1 MSQPRAR
8 SKEAKEKQIKRIINE
23 ARYLFFEVGSRG
35 FSMRSLAK
43 RLNMSQGNLYNYWS
57 SKRDLWFAIIQYDF
71 SIFEKDLNKI
81 VEKHEGSLIDLLDKL
96 AHFYLNF
103 ARLNYK
109 QYQMMFVLTPPPAE
123 SKGTKEIEFE
133 PQTIN
138 LLFEVVEKFLEEGGM
153 KKIDSRKLTLYL
165 WSIMHGAALISRTI
179 VFNPE
184 SNSAFFGSVEDFFEF
199 VIQQTRSQLM
209 QFL

>member
-8 SKEAKEKQIKRIINE
+8 SKEAKEKQANRIINE
-23 ARYLFFEVGSRG
+23 ARDLFFEVGSSG

-43 RLNMSQGNLYNYWS
+43 RLDMSQGNLYNYWS
-57 SKRDLWFAIIQYDF
+57 SKRDLWFAIIQHDF
-71 SIFEKDLNKI
+71 SLFENDLNDI
-81 VEKHEGSLIDLLDKL
+81 VEKHQGPFIDLLDKL

-103 ARLNYK
+103 ARIHYK
-109 QYQMMFVLTPPPAE
+109 QYQMMFVLPPPPAE
-123 SKGTKEIEFE
+123 SKGIKEAGFE

-138 LLFEVVEKFLEEGGM
+138 LLFEIVEKFLEENGL

-165 WSIMHGAALISRTI
+165 WSIMHGAALVSRTI
-179 VFNPE
+179 VFSSDSE
-184 SNSAFFGSVEDFFEF
+184 SFFFGSIEEFFEF
-199 VIQQTRSQLM
+199 VVQQTRSILQ